1 MLQAHSLLWHYLW
14 LAPHIYGLLLVALV
28 WRNHLQKQYPVFV
41 FYLLFASIDGISLY
55 VLDVAPGIDG
65 KVWWGALWVGTIVEG
80 MLKFAVIGELAH
92 HLLRSWPSIAKLGR
106 SLVSAAGI
114 VLVLIAAVAAA
125 YSAPDSAPWFIGG
138 AHVLLQTIYLAAGG
152 LIVSMF
158 ALAAWLH
165 IPWERPAFG
174 IALGAGLVWCEHLAI
189 WALIA
194 GGVVRNR
201 TWVDFANM
209 GTYHISVL
217 IWYYYLLVPEKK
229 RPSKTPPKDRSDDP
243 PVDPPS
249 ASSSSGAPQD
259 HEETLNDWNR
269 ELERLI
275 HQ

>member
-14 LAPHIYGLLLVALV
+14 LAPHLFTLVLVVLVLRTDFRRHYPFFCLYLTLASLEGLCLYALDISPKISPINW
-28 WRNHLQKQYPVFV
+28 WRAFWG
-41 FYLLFASIDGISLY
+41 GI
-55 VLDVAPGIDG
+55 VL
-65 KVWWGALWVGTIVEG
+65 EG
-80 MLKFAVIGELAH
+80 MLKFVLIGELLH

-106 SLVSAAGI
+106 NLVSGAGI
-114 VLVLIAAVAAA
+114 LLVFVAAIAAAFA
-125 YSAPDSAPWFIGG
+125 APDNAPWLVGSS
-138 AHVLLQTIYLAAGG
+138 HVLLQTIYLAAAG
-152 LIVSMF
+152 LIVSVF
-158 ALAAWLH
+158 AVAAFFH

-174 IALGAGLVWCEHLAI
+174 IALGAGLVWCEHLAL

-243 PVDPPS
+243 PSDPPS
-249 ASSSSGAPQD
+249 ASSSGAPQD